1 MSLYDKN
8 RLLNVCQAPLNPT
21 ISTSGISNGRVLS
34 MTCKLFVEFKKEYQ
48 KYLLHSLAEYKQNV
62 MKTLNLKASRKEKA
76 GCTPPCLS
84 KGIQLNLGVE
94 Y

>member
-1 MSLYDKN
+1 
-8 RLLNVCQAPLNPT
+8 
-21 ISTSGISNGRVLS
+21 
-34 MTCKLFVEFKKEYQ
+34 VEFKKEYQ